1 MKGARDY
8 TVPGLTTHDQIWF
21 NAIREHR
28 ALVAGRDMVERD
40 STLDD
45 LIMEGLGDKSPEAMD
60 VALSQAYRY
69 SAVLAGW
76 AAYNHLTLSG
86 EVCGLTA
93 S

>member
-8 TVPGLTTHDQIWF
+8 VIPGLTTHDQIWF

-28 ALVAGRDMVERD
+28 ALLNRVDLVESD
-40 STLDD
+40 SILDG
-45 LIMEGLGDKSPEAMD
+45 LIKEGLGDKSSAAVD

-69 SAVLAGW
+69 SAVLAGHMN
-76 AAYNHLTLSG
+76 YNHLTLSG